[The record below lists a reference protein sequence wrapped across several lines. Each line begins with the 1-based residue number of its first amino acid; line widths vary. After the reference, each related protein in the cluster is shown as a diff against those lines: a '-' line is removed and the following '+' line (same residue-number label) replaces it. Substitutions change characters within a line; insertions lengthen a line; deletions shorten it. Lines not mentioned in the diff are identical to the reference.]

1 MTVIKSIAAAAL
13 IAATAVSFQAHAQ
26 QAEPQGFWT
35 TPTIQGYGQIHF
47 LPDAA
52 FKPEADHSYKIVFS
66 LTQGSKSPDAVNPA
80 LDRVARTVNLY
91 AAAGVPLSHLKFVA
105 VASGAATPLVL
116 DDAHYRAAF
125 GVPNPNLPLIAELKK
140 AGVTV
145 AVCGQAVAEHH
156 YSYDSVASDVTL
168 SLSALTTVTTLE
180 SQGYVLMPL

>member
-1 MTVIKSIAAAAL
+1 MKIIQSLAAATL
-13 IAATAVSFQAHAQ
+13 IAATAMSFQAHAQ

-35 TPTIQGYGQIHF
+35 TPTIQGYGPIHF
-47 LPDAA
+47 LPDSA
-52 FKPEADHSYKIVFS
+52 FKPEADHTYKIVFS
-66 LTQGSKSPDAVNPA
+66 LTQGSKSPDTVNPA

-116 DDAHYRAAF
+116 DDAHYRAAY
-125 GVPNPNLPLIAELKK
+125 GIANPNLPLIAELKK

-156 YSYDSVASDVTL
+156 FSYDSIASDVTL
-168 SLSALTTVTTLE
+168 ALSALTTVTTLE
-180 SQGYVLMPL
+180 SQGYALMPL